1 MGQQKLIL
9 NSLAARQRWVKCL
22 KSHSHNGCGSTAKRR
37 RAILQPFFCP
47 REAIP
52 LLKSCVLAA
61 LFGSASAL
69 LAQQPP
75 HATGVIHTTDVD
87 LGYETYGEQKGNAL
101 PVIAVNG
108 GPGLPHAYMVVNDM
122 WLQVAAHRL
131 VIFYDPRGTGDSKH
145 IAANARQDMDA
156 QVADLDAVRAHLGLD
171 RVVLVGDSFG
181 GLISMAYAAK
191 HPEHIAKLVLSDSA
205 PPAWKDMVHLLPQT
219 FPDIEKE
226 DALAAKKLGENSDA
240 AAHVAL
246 RDHMRMIFY
255 SPEKRD
261 EYVAKM
267 GDLGFE
273 PAVSN
278 AVSKATENID
288 LTADLA
294 KFNFPTLVITGR
306 YDMNVAPLVA
316 WHIAHEIPGAKLIF
330 FEKSSHLPSYEEP
343 ERYRQVL
350 EEFLDGR

>member
-1 MGQQKLIL
+1 M
-9 NSLAARQRWVKCL
+9 
-22 KSHSHNGCGSTAKRR
+22 
-37 RAILQPFFCP
+37 
-47 REAIP
+47 
-52 LLKSCVLAA
+52 LKSCVLAA
-61 LFGSASAL
+61 AFVSATVLFS
-69 LAQQPP
+69 QQPP
-75 HATGVIHTTDVD
+75 HATGVVHTADVD

-108 GPGLPHAYMVVNDM
+108 GPGLTHAYMLMNDM
-122 WLQVAAHRL
+122 WRKVAANRL
-131 VIFYDPRGTGDSKH
+131 VVFYDPRGTGASKRV
-145 IAANARQDMDA
+145 AANARQDMDA
-156 QVADLDAVRAHLGLD
+156 QVADLDAVRAHLGLAK
-171 RVVLVGDSFG
+171 VALVGDSFG
-181 GLISMAYAAK
+181 GLISMAYAAN
-191 HPEHIAKLVLSDSA
+191 HPEHVARLVLSDSA
-205 PPAWKDMVHLLPQT
+205 PPAWKDMVHLLPKT
-219 FPDIEKE
+219 FPDIEEE
-226 DALAAKKLGENSDA
+226 DALAAKKLGENSEA
-240 AAHVAL
+240 AARVSL

-273 PAVSN
+273 PAVSD

-316 WHIAHEIPGAKLIF
+316 WHIAHEILGAKLVF

-343 ERYRQVL
+343 ERYQQVL
-350 EEFLDGR
+350 EDFLNNR

>member
-1 MGQQKLIL
+1 M
-9 NSLAARQRWVKCL
+9 V
-22 KSHSHNGCGSTAKRR
+22 HTA
-37 RAILQPFFCP
+37 
-47 REAIP
+47 E
-52 LLKSCVLAA
+52 
-61 LFGSASAL
+61 
-69 LAQQPP
+69 
-75 HATGVIHTTDVD
+75 VD

-101 PVIAVNG
+101 AVIAVNG
-108 GPGLPHAYMVVNDM
+108 GPGLPHAYMVMNDM
-122 WLQVAAHRL
+122 WQKAAVHRL
-131 VIFYDPRGTGDSKH
+131 VVFYDPRGTGASKKVTT
-145 IAANARQDMDA
+145 NARQDIDA

-171 RVVLVGDSFG
+171 KVALVGDSFG

-191 HPEHIAKLVLSDSA
+191 YPEHVAKLVLSDSA

-219 FPDIEKE
+219 FPDIEEE

-240 AAHVAL
+240 AAHVML

-267 GDLGFE
+267 GDLGYE
-273 PAVSN
+273 PAIGA
-278 AVSKATENID
+278 AVEKATQNID
-288 LTADLA
+288 LNANLA

-316 WHIAHEIPGAKLIF
+316 WHIAHEIPGAKIVF

-343 ERYRQVL
+343 ERYQQVL
-350 EEFLDGR
+350 EDFLDGR